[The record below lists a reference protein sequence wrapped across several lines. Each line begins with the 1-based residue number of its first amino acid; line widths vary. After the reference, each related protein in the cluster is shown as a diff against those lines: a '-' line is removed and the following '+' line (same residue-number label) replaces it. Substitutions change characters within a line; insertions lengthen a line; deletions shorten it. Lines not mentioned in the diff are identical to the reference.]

1 MEWDLMIKKELT
13 FSSVTVSAARLGG
26 DILLAVQGGEKPHIG
41 CTVQAVP
48 RESLTGDGSISA
60 TSSVMN
66 LSGHKDE
73 ALCRSLAEQVCKKT
87 AAVVVCTGGFH
98 VDGITKEQIG
108 EVTRAVADIGTVVSE
123 KLL

>member
-1 MEWDLMIKKELT
+1 MEWDLIKKKELT

-26 DILLAVQGGEKPHIG
+26 DILLAVWGGEKPHIG

-48 RESLTGDGSISA
+48 RESLTGDGSVSV

-66 LSGHKDE
+66 LLGHKDE

-98 VDGITKEQIG
+98 VDGITGEQIQ
-108 EVTRAVADIGTVVSE
+108 EVTEAVDQIGNMIAE
-123 KLL
+123 AL

>member
-1 MEWDLMIKKELT
+1 MEWDLIKHKELT
-13 FSSVTVSAARLGG
+13 YSSVTVSAARLGG
-26 DILLAVQGGEKPHIG
+26 DILLAVRGGEKPHIG

-48 RESLTGDGSISA
+48 RESLTGDGSISV

-66 LSGHKDE
+66 LLGHKDE

-98 VDGITKEQIG
+98 MDGIKKEQIK
-108 EVTRAVADIGTVVSE
+108 EVTEAVDQIGNMIAE
-123 KLL
+123 EL